1 MRALVVYESMFGNTR
16 DVAEAIATGLVAQ
29 VETTVSECSTAPGV
43 VPADVDLLVV
53 GAPTHAL
60 GLSRPSTRASA
71 QKQADSPLVSQGQGL
86 REWLSTLRFEGDL
99 PAVAAFDTRVRAPRL
114 LGSAAPK
121 ALRRL
126 RRSGGRPLAK
136 ARSFLVTGTT
146 GPLAAGE
153 LAAAKSW
160 GSELAAAVSGWM
172 PKEVDGTAREAGKR

>member
-29 VETTVSECSTAPGV
+29 LATTVHECSSAPKV

-71 QKQADSPLVSQGQGL
+71 HEQAGGPLVSQGQGL
-86 REWLSTLRFEGDL
+86 REWLSTLQFEGVV
-99 PAVAAFDTRVRAPRL
+99 PAVAAFDTRVKAPRI

-126 RRSGGRPLAK
+126 RRAGGHPIGK
-136 ARSFLVTGTT
+136 AHSFLVTGTT
-146 GPLAAGE
+146 GPLATGE
-153 LAAAKSW
+153 LAAAERW
-160 GSELAAAVSGWM
+160 GAELATVVSGGVRS
-172 PKEVDGTAREAGKR
+172 EIDGTVEGTGTR